1 MALNQ
6 IVTEAAKEGKKIS
19 FFSLLK
25 DSVERRNQLE
35 QVYNEKQKQLT
46 DGTSKG

>member
-6 IVTEAAKEGKKIS
+6 VLGEAAKEGKTLNFVDLVKTC
-19 FFSLLK
+19 
-25 DSVERRNQLE
+25 VHRRNQLE

-46 DGTSKG
+46 DGTK